1 MSRLTKPST
10 QMPRGKADRESIA
23 RIIRLASICHKPP
36 RTGTLAMKL
45 QELLGVELPVIQ
57 APMAGF
63 QVSALAIAVSN
74 AGGLGSLPCALLPPE
89 AMRKEL
95 EAIRDAT
102 SLPYNVNFFC
112 HEPPQP
118 DAERESTWRAAL
130 EPFFAEYGIDAASI
144 PAGAGR
150 IPFSAAAADI
160 LEEFEPPVVSF
171 HFGLPDAELVARV
184 KSWGA
189 KVLGCATTVEEAL
202 WLEAGGA
209 DAIIAQGVEAG
220 GHRGIFLSEDI
231 STQPST
237 FALIPQIVD
246 AVKVPVIATGG
257 IADARGI
264 AAAFALGAAGVQI
277 GSAYLWCPE
286 SKISAPHRAALK
298 SARDDSTALTSL
310 MTGRP
315 ARGII
320 NRVMRE
326 IEPVS
331 DVAPEFPLAAG
342 ALAPLR
348 AKAEA
353 QGSGDFSPMW
363 AGQAAAL
370 GRAMPA
376 GQLTKT
382 LAAEALE
389 RMGALATSKR

>member
-1 MSRLTKPST
+1 MWPDRRL
-10 QMPRGKADRESIA
+10 I
-23 RIIRLASICHKPP
+23 
-36 RTGTLAMKL
+36 
-45 QELLGVELPVIQ
+45 ELFDIEIPIVQ
-57 APMAGF
+57 APMAG
-63 QVSALAIAVSN
+63 AVDWELVAAAAE
-74 AGGLGSLPCALLPPE
+74 AGALGSLPCAMLN
-89 AMRKEL
+89 AQQ
-95 EAIRDAT
+95 IREQMGKIRSRT
-102 SLPYNVNFFC
+102 KKPINLNFFC
-112 HEPPQP
+112 HTPPTLSN
-118 DAERESTWRAAL
+118 ARETRWRERLAPYYREFGIDPAAPVPFSNRAA
-130 EPFFAEYGIDAASI
+130 FDAAMC
-144 PAGAGR
+144 
-150 IPFSAAAADI
+150 DVV
-160 LEEFEPPVVSF
+160 EEAKPDVVSF
-171 HFGLPDAELVARV
+171 HFGLPEPALMNRV
-184 KSWGA
+184 KAAGFLVMSS
-189 KVLGCATTVEEAL
+189 ATTAAEAR
-202 WLEAGGA
+202 WLEARGV
-209 DAIIAQGVEAG
+209 DAIIAQGNEAG

-231 STQPST
+231 STQPGT

-298 SARDDSTALTSL
+298 SARDDGTALTNL

-326 IEPVS
+326 IGAVS
-331 DVAPEFPLAAG
+331 DVAPEFPLAAD

-389 RMGALATSKR
+389 RMGALATSKG